1 MEKVNIELPQ
11 INKNLRWIVSVTL
24 TGDHLQKNN
33 GIEEN
38 LCSKFEFKG
47 SLYTKICPRYALN
60 IKKKTPKQETF
71 NFENNLFIPSSFIQ
85 SFIRALDDVINGFNM
100 RDLYYYDNT
109 GKLIV
114 NKELSKRNEI
124 KFPVLKSEAR
134 FLYTVVEEDASN
146 EVSRGNEYEGVAFIV
161 NDYVNFV
168 YITYDELRNMRDIL
182 RSTDMY
188 NLSTNAALLSSLTRV
203 DQT

>member
-11 INKNLRWIVSVTL
+11 INKNLRWKVSVTL

-47 SLYTKICPRYALN
+47 SLYTRICPRYALV
-60 IKKKTPKQETF
+60 IEIKTPKQETF

-161 NDYVNFV
+161 NDYVNFA

-188 NLSTNAALLSSLTRV
+188 NLSTNAAVLSSLTRV